1 MARNDARDKEPKQI
15 DLERVAQLIDA
26 LERDLAK
33 VQSGSRDVQLLRD
46 EVEDVLEGLN
56 LVPQPCPATFSC

>member
-15 DLERVAQLIDA
+15 DLEKVAQLIDA

-33 VQSGSRDVQLLRD
+33 VQSGSRDVQLLR
-46 EVEDVLEGLN
+46 
-56 LVPQPCPATFSC
+56 TS